1 MEYVWNTLQ
10 NLGAQTAFANLY
22 WGNFVM
28 ILVACV
34 FLVLAIKFEFEPLLL
49 VPISFGML
57 LANMFPGIIAEGGLL
72 EYITIPD
79 FLGGRCDDG
88 FWTVDCKSEE
98 FLIRCS
104 GTVWYLF
111 CIFLRNP
118 YGI

>member
-1 MEYVWNTLQ
+1 MDYIWNTIQ

-34 FLVLAIKFEFEPLLL
+34 FLVLAIKFGFEPLLL

-72 EYITIPD
+72 H
-79 FLGGRCDDG
+79 
-88 FWTVDCKSEE
+88 
-98 FLIRCS
+98 
-104 GTVWYLF
+104 LF
-111 CIFLRNP
+111 YMPILRASC
-118 YGI
+118 